1 MIGQVS
7 PKHPLA
13 RSIQPRRLQ
22 QRALR
27 YYQHSEARW
36 WRWLLVMVIIIALLG
51 LGWIL
56 LFSPW
61 VRITTVSI
69 TGLQRIDKTVIQAL
83 ADVELNHNLLWVV
96 PRRTWTLA
104 PMAVIK
110 DRISELPAIAHVE
123 VKKRFPNSVIITI
136 EERLASVTWHTGAQ
150 RFEVDNTSLAIREL
164 PSTTESSLP
173 LVNDITNAPL
183 SLGSSAAPA
192 ELIQLVL
199 DTNQLLAGRGVTDY
213 SVEEVRDH
221 IQVHLAT
228 WRIYLG
234 DEASVSDQLLALD
247 ALLGSLTA
255 EQIKKL
261 DYIDIRVPDL
271 PTYKFY

>member
-1 MIGQVS
+1 
-7 PKHPLA
+7 
-13 RSIQPRRLQ
+13 
-22 QRALR
+22 
-27 YYQHSEARW
+27 
-36 WRWLLVMVIIIALLG
+36 MVIIIALVG
-51 LGWIL
+51 LSWIL
-56 LFSPW
+56 LFSSW
-61 VRITTVSI
+61 VRITIVSI
-69 TGLQRIDKTVIQAL
+69 TGLQRVDRAVIQTL

-96 PRRTWTLA
+96 PKRTWTLA
-104 PMAVIK
+104 PIAVIK
-110 DRISELPAIAHVE
+110 DRISELPAIARVE

-136 EERLASVTWHTGAQ
+136 EERLASVTWQTSAQ

-164 PSTTESSLP
+164 PTTTESLLP
-173 LVNDITNAPL
+173 LVTDDTNSPL

-199 DTNQLLAGRGVTDY
+199 DINQLLAGRGVTNY

-221 IQVHLAT
+221 IQVHLGT

-234 DEASVSDQLLALD
+234 NQASVSDQLLALD

-261 DYIDIRVPDL
+261 DYIDVRVPDL
-271 PTYKFY
+271 PTYKFN